1 MEERALSYVRYID
14 RTKAY
19 YKAEGYEKP
28 YQWANFDTVPFT
40 PLKKPLA
47 ESRVALVST
56 SEIAGRTW
64 EDQRMPQEKGEAQNV
79 YGVPTDTP
87 VADL

>member
-28 YQWANFDTVPFT
+28 YQWAKFDEVPFT
-40 PLKKPLA
+40 PL
-47 ESRVALVST
+47 
-56 SEIAGRTW
+56 
-64 EDQRMPQEKGEAQNV
+64 
-79 YGVPTDTP
+79 
-87 VADL
+87 